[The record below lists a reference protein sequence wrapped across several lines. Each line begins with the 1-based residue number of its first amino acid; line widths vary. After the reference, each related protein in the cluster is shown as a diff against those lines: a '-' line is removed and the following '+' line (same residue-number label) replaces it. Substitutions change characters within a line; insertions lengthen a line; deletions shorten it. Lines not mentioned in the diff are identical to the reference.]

1 MKFTTILLMAS
12 LAGAALGA
20 AGQTRAPA
28 PPPQDQ
34 SIVTAEASPRAPTE
48 TTSARSTEFLMD
60 ALRASLANARMG
72 ELAMEQSGDQRV
84 RDYGTRLKS
93 DFASHAADIQQL
105 LMPLDVSIPT
115 QLSAEAISRLATLAR
130 LSGKEFDMA
139 FVQQMIWTHTDAIER
154 YGAQTHANPD
164 RSVHEFAAASLP
176 MLREQLAKAEAL
188 R

>member
-1 MKFTTILLMAS
+1 MKFTTILLTAS

-20 AGQTRAPA
+20 AGQTRGPA

-34 SIVTAEASPRAPTE
+34 SIVTAEASPRAPTD
-48 TTSARSTEFLMD
+48 TTNARSTEFLMD

-84 RDYGTRLKS
+84 RDYGTRLKK

-105 LMPLDVSIPT
+105 LMPLDVPIPT
-115 QLSAEAISRLATLAR
+115 QLSTEAISHLAALAR

>member
-1 MKFTTILLMAS
+1 
-12 LAGAALGA
+12 
-20 AGQTRAPA
+20 
-28 PPPQDQ
+28 
-34 SIVTAEASPRAPTE
+34 
-48 TTSARSTEFLMD
+48 
-60 ALRASLANARMG
+60 
-72 ELAMEQSGDQRV
+72 MEQSGDQRV
-84 RDYGTRLKS
+84 RDYGARLKS

-105 LMPLDVSIPT
+105 LMPLGVPVPT
-115 QLSAEAISRLATLAR
+115 QLSAEGISHLAALAR

-139 FVQQMIWTHTDAIER
+139 FVQQMIWAHTDAIER

>member
-1 MKFTTILLMAS
+1 V
-12 LAGAALGA
+12 
-20 AGQTRAPA
+20 P
-28 PPPQDQ
+28 
-34 SIVTAEASPRAPTE
+34 V
-48 TTSARSTEFLMD
+48 
-60 ALRASLANARMG
+60 
-72 ELAMEQSGDQRV
+72 
-84 RDYGTRLKS
+84 
-93 DFASHAADIQQL
+93 
-105 LMPLDVSIPT
+105 PT
-115 QLSAEAISRLATLAR
+115 QLSAEAISQLAALAR

>member
-1 MKFTTILLMAS
+1 MKFTTILLTAS

-20 AGQTRAPA
+20 AAQTRGPA

-34 SIVTAEASPRAPTE
+34 SIVTAEASRRAPAD
-48 TTSARSTEFLMD
+48 TTNTRSTEFLMD
-60 ALRASLANARMG
+60 ALRASIANTRMG

-84 RDYGTRLKS
+84 RDYGARLKS

-105 LMPLDVSIPT
+105 LMPLGVPVPT
-115 QLSAEAISRLATLAR
+115 QLSAEGISHLAALAR